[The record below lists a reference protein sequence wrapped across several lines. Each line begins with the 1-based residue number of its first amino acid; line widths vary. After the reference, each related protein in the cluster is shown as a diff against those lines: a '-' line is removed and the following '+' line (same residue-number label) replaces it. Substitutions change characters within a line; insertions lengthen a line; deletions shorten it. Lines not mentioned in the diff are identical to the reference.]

1 MPDSSYCR
9 VAFDEARQQRSQ
21 SPFSEGASKLRKTED
36 TLKRMGETIQN
47 ISRLKP
53 PQPNA
58 SVGCCMYDERDD
70 WLRGLPEQIAELLGC
85 NILPA
90 IAALGGDGVSRDEVD
105 NRLDVANLRAKRLL
119 KACEALRV
127 RPTKDLAIRGYRLAV
142 FRILDDAYR
151 LVRIGLDA
159 VEP

>member
-21 SPFSEGASKLRKTED
+21 SPFSEGASKLRETED

-47 ISRLKP
+47 IGKLKHP
-53 PQPNA
+53 HPDI
-58 SVGCCMYDERDD
+58 SLGCCMSDETED
-70 WLRGLPEQIAELLGC
+70 WLRGLPEQIADLLGC

-90 IAALGGDGVSRDEVD
+90 IAALGGDGVGRDEVD
-105 NRLDVANLRAKRLL
+105 NRLDVANLRAKSLL

-127 RPTKDLAIRGYRLAV
+127 RPTKDLAIRGYRLAAY
-142 FRILDDAYR
+142 RILDDVHR